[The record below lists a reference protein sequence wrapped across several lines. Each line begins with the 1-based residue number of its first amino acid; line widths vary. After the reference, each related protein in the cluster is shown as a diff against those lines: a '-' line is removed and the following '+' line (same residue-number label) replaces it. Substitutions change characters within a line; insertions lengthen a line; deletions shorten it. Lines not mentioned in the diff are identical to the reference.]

1 MLFLTL
7 QVFLLLCVK
16 YIYIAL
22 LKRGFEYMRK
32 RSNVINSSS
41 TIRSRQNSNLFRLRD
56 VHLTK
61 IARAKL
67 HIQLENT
74 FM

>member
-1 MLFLTL
+1 
-7 QVFLLLCVK
+7 
-16 YIYIAL
+16 
-22 LKRGFEYMRK
+22 MRK
-32 RSNVINSSS
+32 RSNVINSLS

-67 HIQLENT
+67 HIELEST
-74 FM
+74 FMYGTSVDESVMVFGSCTY